1 MNKHN
6 WGERAVWFMNPH
18 LVIKLNLTKY
28 IILWAWKHQ
37 GLNRTLSPST
47 PEPSNKGHIP
57 SCLLL
62 GKYVDIYNHMDTPGN
77 HTRPELKVKLK

>member
-6 WGERAVWFMNPH
+6 WGKRAVWFVNLH

-28 IILWAWKHQ
+28 IIHWAWKHQ

-47 PEPSNKGHIP
+47 PDIP

-62 GKYVDIYNHMDTPGN
+62 VKYVDVYNYMDTPGN